1 MQIHFYIS
9 EHASNGNRLKSILQE
24 FVHICPFTEHKSTDT
39 FGKVMLEPY
48 NDTAIA
54 VVMVSGK
61 DELQLL
67 AQSKM
72 TWERFKT
79 ILVLPEE
86 SSNLIGLC
94 RQLRP
99 IYITDPG
106 SDLQVVAEILAHIS
120 RKQDLVLN

>member
-9 EHASNGNRLKSILQE
+9 NHASAGNRLKSILQE
-24 FVHICPFTEHKSTDT
+24 FVQICPSTEHKDTDT
-39 FGKVMLEPY
+39 FRKVLLEPY

-54 VVMVSGK
+54 VLMVANQ
-61 DELQLL
+61 DELSLL

-79 ILVLPEE
+79 ILVLPEGG
-86 SSNLIGLC
+86 SNLNHLS

-99 IYITDPG
+99 IYTTDMS
-106 SDLQVVAEILAHIS
+106 SDFKVVADILTHIFQ
-120 RKQDLVLN
+120 KQDQILN